1 MGSSLPPKCSTTIIL
16 SCFLFLLAAAVDA
29 KLVHSQRVLR
39 RPLKEKMSHLHFYFH
54 DIVSG
59 RNPTAVTV
67 AGAKNSTSLTGFGDI
82 VMIDDPLTEGPEVS
96 SKLVGR
102 AQGLYALAG
111 LQELSLLMAVNYVF
125 MEGKYNGSSLSIL
138 GRNMAMRPVRE
149 MAVVGGSGLFRMA
162 RGYAVA
168 KTHWFDANTGDATVE
183 YNVYVV
189 HY

>member
-1 MGSSLPPKCSTTIIL
+1 MAHSFLPKCSACTV
-16 SCFLFLLAAAVDA
+16 FLFCFFFFVAVAVDA
-29 KLVHSQRVLR
+29 KLVPSQGVLH
-39 RPLKEKMSHLHFYFH
+39 RPRKEKTSHLHFYFH

-59 RNPTAVTV
+59 RNPTAVRV
-67 AGAKNSTSLTGFGDI
+67 AGAGNRTSATGFGDV
-82 VMIDDPLTEGPEVS
+82 VMIDDPLTEGPELS

-102 AQGLYALAG
+102 AQGLYASAG
-111 LQELSLLMAVNYVF
+111 LQETSLLMAVNYVF

-138 GRNMAMRPVRE
+138 GRNTAMRPVRE

-162 RGYAVA
+162 RGYAIA
-168 KTHWFDANTGDATVE
+168 RTHSFDAIKATVE